1 MQNAN
6 SVAVGMLILFCW
18 QEENF
23 ITKVNGIICLDE
35 SFHHQ
40 AKSPER
46 RAKLFA
52 FYFPFFISRRNFP
65 QRRSHSTEAS
75 RQLLLK
81 FISSDNNSP
90 RGKFIQ
96 FSPTS
101 IYLVTE
107 RRTTK
112 CFFLL
117 FIFPKKCKNGEEFSR
132 QFDSPRNRKAA
143 EIK

>member
-1 MQNAN
+1 MRKRSKDFLTYGFARCWSVVNQAKVN
-6 SVAVGMLILFCW
+6 SVAVGILICFFS

-23 ITKVNGIICLDE
+23 ITKVNGIILLDE
-35 SFHHQ
+35 SFHRQ
-40 AKSPER
+40 AKSPKR

-52 FYFPFFISRRNFP
+52 FYFPFFVSRRNFP
-65 QRRSHSTEAS
+65 QRRSHSSEAF

-90 RGKFIQ
+90 REKFIQ

-112 CFFLL
+112 CFFSIIY
-117 FIFPKKCKNGEEFSR
+117 FSEEV
-132 QFDSPRNRKAA
+132 
-143 EIK
+143 